1 MRRPRRTVGLSRRL
15 TRQASWAIVALVM
28 GFGLL
33 TWVVTGA
40 HVVETSRADALTVA
54 KEVLEPSPETP
65 IRHFVRLNDPHV
77 WIFGRHRERVS
88 PNIKGGPAPRSALV
102 DFATNPPMAVV
113 VYDARGSRV
122 VVGWPLA
129 NDLALLRD
137 LLVVI
142 LVMGGMSAAVAVWLT
157 GWATRRMLV
166 PVDHMSRMVS
176 AMVTARE
183 VSSLPTW
190 SQVDDEFGR
199 LTDVFNQLLT
209 QLDSQAR
216 RERQMLAQAAHELRT
231 PLQVLRGNLDLL
243 EGWAGMDP
251 AVREESLRQSR
262 QVLDRLSRLVRD
274 LLMLERARTSD
285 ERVEP
290 VLLVPLLET
299 LLDDLHA
306 LAPDRILQRTLRR
319 ATVMASPWRVERA
332 LWVAVD
338 NALKYTAPG
347 SPLTVA
353 VIVDPIR
360 RHAGVE
366 VSDRGP
372 GIPAEELPRIFERF
386 FRGSN
391 AAPGEG
397 TGLGLPIANALVEH
411 DGGSVEVRS
420 RVETGTT
427 VRFLWPAAEDEWD
440 QEPAKSAAKALP
452 STDPHPV
459 TGSQPGPAE

>member
-1 MRRPRRTVGLSRRL
+1 
-15 TRQASWAIVALVM
+15 
-28 GFGLL
+28 
-33 TWVVTGA
+33 
-40 HVVETSRADALTVA
+40 
-54 KEVLEPSPETP
+54 
-65 IRHFVRLNDPHV
+65 
-77 WIFGRHRERVS
+77 
-88 PNIKGGPAPRSALV
+88 
-102 DFATNPPMAVV
+102 
-113 VYDARGSRV
+113 
-122 VVGWPLA
+122 
-129 NDLALLRD
+129 
-137 LLVVI
+137 
-142 LVMGGMSAAVAVWLT
+142 
-157 GWATRRMLV
+157 MLV

-338 NALKYTAPG
+338 NALKYTVPG